1 MKILLQVI
9 AFTAT
14 LAITMVLQTA
24 MSVRALAQAPYR
36 PLPKPYIM
44 NMHAPQQADA
54 YCYAVQRSTVPP
66 YAVPAYAAPQYSM
79 AVQPLIQ
86 PTIGHAPSSNDPR
99 LTLSSCVSGGAGP
112 IDIEMCKGKWG
123 SSTEATLFN
132 YFTFGGSTN
141 SQGQRQYY
149 GCMGPSGSVGVGV
162 VGSGSTQLCLN
173 QHGNTNISSS
183 LGVGLGAGYPEV
195 VQGSVTTKV
204 SYQTPVNPGTVSRNL
219 TTGPPPWLLG
229 R

>member
-66 YAVPAYAAPQYSM
+66 YAVPAYAA
-79 AVQPLIQ
+79 AAIQ
-86 PTIGHAPSSNDPR
+86 HGRPAPDPANDR
-99 LTLSSCVSGGAGP
+99 SCSVEQRPAS
-112 IDIEMCKGKWG
+112 
-123 SSTEATLFN
+123 
-132 YFTFGGSTN
+132 YFE
-141 SQGQRQYY
+141 
-149 GCMGPSGSVGVGV
+149 
-162 VGSGSTQLCLN
+162 QLCLRGCRSYRHRDVQRKVGQFHRSDPVQLLYFRRFHELARPKAVLRMHGTQWVGWRGSRGFWFHSAMPEPAR
-173 QHGNTNISSS
+173 QHEHFQFVRSGPGGGLSRSGTGQRNDKGIVSNT
-183 LGVGLGAGYPEV
+183 G
-195 VQGSVTTKV
+195 
-204 SYQTPVNPGTVSRNL
+204 
-219 TTGPPPWLLG
+219 
-229 R
+229 